1 MKMLQWLA
9 PPLPAALITKPPSP
23 SSGRAARAGPPAGLL
38 GPMLDASLPLRA
50 QGERRMQVHPPDS
63 SDQNPG
69 PTCVIGAVPPKSAP
83 LVGES

>member
-38 GPMLDASLPLRA
+38 GPMLEVGLPLRA
-50 QGERRMQVHPPDS
+50 QGARRIQVHPPDS
-63 SDQNPG
+63 LDQFSK